1 MAEQKLLKL
10 KITNT
15 QYFEPGLSAI
25 KEFFD
30 VGGTIGSSSSS
41 YWHLTDR
48 KRKLASTHCLI
59 SFIDGLF
66 CITDIS
72 NQTYI
77 NYALMP
83 IGLNKIVRLNEND
96 VISIGP
102 YHIRVSIDDMDSKN
116 DKDIED
122 MLSDSM
128 HLDLFGE
135 EMDLMVEEYDSVIDD
150 PLFALDKAEKK
161 IAIDTLISGSKNH
174 NFLSD
179 LALLT
184 TEQYRW
190 LGNAKTTQADTEH
203 DITSVMALN
212 RPQSVF
218 NSNDLL
224 PSLSIAT
231 ASIKDKEMD
240 DKTLVL
246 LEEEMER
253 SFVYSDNQTSMPND
267 ENHLL
272 TGPLFRGLG
281 VRTNNGENLADMQM
295 LTEEIGASLQ
305 AAVKGLIT
313 LHQQFNSSRYGVM
326 NKSLQ
331 PIEDNPLRLGLDYD
345 ETIQV
350 MFDSQRSIVH
360 LSAPAAIEE
369 SLRTV
374 KDHNDAVHV
383 AICDALNQI
392 IQAFSPEILMRRF
405 LRYRRPGQMIHE
417 SPEAWAW
424 EMYQSYHQELTSNRQ
439 HGFEKL
445 FWEIFDQSYDKNL
458 REQQQEV

>member
-15 QYFEPGLSAI
+15 QYFESGLSAI

-174 NFLSD
+174 KF
-179 LALLT
+179 
-184 TEQYRW
+184 
-190 LGNAKTTQADTEH
+190 
-203 DITSVMALN
+203 SV
-212 RPQSVF
+212 
-218 NSNDLL
+218 
-224 PSLSIAT
+224 
-231 ASIKDKEMD
+231 
-240 DKTLVL
+240 
-246 LEEEMER
+246 
-253 SFVYSDNQTSMPND
+253 
-267 ENHLL
+267 
-272 TGPLFRGLG
+272 
-281 VRTNNGENLADMQM
+281 
-295 LTEEIGASLQ
+295 
-305 AAVKGLIT
+305 
-313 LHQQFNSSRYGVM
+313 
-326 NKSLQ
+326 
-331 PIEDNPLRLGLDYD
+331 
-345 ETIQV
+345 
-350 MFDSQRSIVH
+350 
-360 LSAPAAIEE
+360 
-369 SLRTV
+369 
-374 KDHNDAVHV
+374 
-383 AICDALNQI
+383 
-392 IQAFSPEILMRRF
+392 
-405 LRYRRPGQMIHE
+405 
-417 SPEAWAW
+417 
-424 EMYQSYHQELTSNRQ
+424 
-439 HGFEKL
+439 
-445 FWEIFDQSYDKNL
+445 
-458 REQQQEV
+458 